1 MKDEIIIKLT
11 ELLIKQDMK
20 DKKKG
25 KPTYVKKV
33 DCYKDLINFFKKYDV
48 LKQKEVNIVETEEYY
63 GGTYPDPPEEENFVD
78 EEDEDFDRDV
88 YNEMKEVN

>member
-1 MKDEIIIKLT
+1 M
-11 ELLIKQDMK
+11 
-20 DKKKG
+20 
-25 KPTYVKKV
+25 
-33 DCYKDLINFFKKYDV
+33 
-48 LKQKEVNIVETEEYY
+48 ETEEYY